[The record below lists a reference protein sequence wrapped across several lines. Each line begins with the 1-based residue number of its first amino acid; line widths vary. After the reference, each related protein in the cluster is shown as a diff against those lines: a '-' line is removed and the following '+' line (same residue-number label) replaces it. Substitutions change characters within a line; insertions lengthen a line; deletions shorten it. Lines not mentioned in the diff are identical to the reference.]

1 MREYKGPV
9 NYVNHMPVY
18 KPGSTSSPA
27 RMVVNSSLQYNGK
40 SFNDILMK
48 GPNCLQ
54 DIYGIQLRFRKH
66 SFVLVCDI
74 KKFYHTVHTTVT
86 EKHLR
91 RMVWRGMNLNEEPS
105 TYGFAKV
112 TFGDRP
118 AGAICSVALKE
129 TAEIYKHLDK
139 DAAQKVKDDSY
150 CDDVV
155 TGDDKRQRID
165 EMKVTIPEIIGKGGF
180 QVKGFVTNGDQS
192 AESRALL
199 GTGDM
204 GRVLG
209 VSWDPGEDEFSVAVR
224 INLSKKYKGSR
235 VDPDLTFEEIPRI
248 INIKVTRR
256 ILLGIVN
263 SCYDV
268 YGFLAP
274 ILIQLKLELRNLFSK
289 EFNLGWDDPINEAT
303 KEKWVRMLQL
313 LKSAESVRFP
323 RRIKPDDAA
332 ADDPILIMSS
342 DGSKDGMCCT
352 AHVRWKLEDGTFECR
367 LLAAKSRVT
376 PLKQISIPHTEMQ
389 AGVMSSRLSTS
400 VQHHMSMKFEK
411 VVYIID
417 STCTLAFLHKDT
429 VALKEFIGPRVAEVL
444 ETSTPDDWYHV
455 PSASNIADLATRCN
469 ATLQDISPDSE
480 WMKGASWMSRPEDE
494 WPTSR
499 DYSGVKLPDE
509 DVIKVV
515 KISCATLETLIDE
528 DHFNR
533 LKGRTYT
540 LLLRVVALIL
550 KVCREKSFGI
560 EKVTAEDLKIA
571 EAHCLKESMKLTKKE
586 MDSGKL
592 KSLRPRI
599 DSDGVIVLAS
609 RAEEGFKAHYG
620 NERFPILTYKDPIS
634 G

>member
-155 TGDDKRQRID
+155 TGDEKRQRID
-165 EMKVTIPEIIGKGGF
+165 EMKVPEIIGKGGF

-342 DGSKDGMCCT
+342 
-352 AHVRWKLEDGTFECR
+352 V
-367 LLAAKSRVT
+367 
-376 PLKQISIPHTEMQ
+376 
-389 AGVMSSRLSTS
+389 
-400 VQHHMSMKFEK
+400 
-411 VVYIID
+411 
-417 STCTLAFLHKDT
+417 
-429 VALKEFIGPRVAEVL
+429 
-444 ETSTPDDWYHV
+444 
-455 PSASNIADLATRCN
+455 
-469 ATLQDISPDSE
+469 
-480 WMKGASWMSRPEDE
+480 
-494 WPTSR
+494 
-499 DYSGVKLPDE
+499 
-509 DVIKVV
+509 
-515 KISCATLETLIDE
+515 
-528 DHFNR
+528 
-533 LKGRTYT
+533 
-540 LLLRVVALIL
+540 
-550 KVCREKSFGI
+550 
-560 EKVTAEDLKIA
+560 
-571 EAHCLKESMKLTKKE
+571 
-586 MDSGKL
+586 
-592 KSLRPRI
+592 
-599 DSDGVIVLAS
+599 
-609 RAEEGFKAHYG
+609 
-620 NERFPILTYKDPIS
+620 
-634 G
+634 